1 MTHAVCSAHLGRE
14 LVAASEVPG
23 QEPWATGMDRLLAEL
38 IRITHRARD
47 YGADA
52 LSEELLA
59 KYRHRYDEY
68 IQAGWTANR
77 DHHPGGRGKQRRPK
91 HVNLLDRLDTHRHE
105 VLRFAE
111 NLAVPATN
119 NGSEQDVR
127 PLKIR
132 MKIAGCL
139 RTMTGAE
146 SFARLRSYLSTARKQ
161 GQSAHAALRTL
172 QEGNPWTPAIT
183 C

>member
-1 MTHAVCSAHLGRE
+1 M
-14 LVAASEVPG
+14 
-23 QEPWATGMDRLLAEL
+23 
-38 IRITHRARD
+38 
-47 YGADA
+47 
-52 LSEELLA
+52 
-59 KYRHRYDEY
+59 
-68 IQAGWTANR
+68 
-77 DHHPGGRGKQRRPK
+77 
-91 HVNLLDRLDTHRHE
+91 
-105 VLRFAE
+105 LRFAA

-146 SFARLRSYLSTARKQ
+146 AFVRLRSYLSTARKQ